1 MSNLNISKFSLFL
14 FFLMAFVL
22 CSCHKKEERMY
33 VSLDDFATLRTS
45 RYDISA
51 DRVFSN
57 IRTLILSDKS
67 NSPADMHARK
77 HYNTSM
83 EVL

>member
-1 MSNLNISKFSLFL
+1 
-14 FFLMAFVL
+14 
-22 CSCHKKEERMY
+22 MY

-83 EVL
+83 EVFLQKQIPYLAIFHMSTHWASLVTNSIIPY